1 MKHESLNDMLLEE
14 LKDVYDAEQQ
24 ITKALPKMAKAA
36 TSPELKAA
44 FEEHLEMTKGQV
56 ERLKQAFEM
65 IGKKASGKT
74 CKGMQGLIQEGQE
87 HIEEHEKSPLLDVAL
102 VGAAQR
108 VEHYEI
114 AAYGTI
120 CAMSDAM
127 GQTQLSQL
135 LHETLEEEKQ
145 TDERLTRIGT
155 QINQECAQQMEM
167 SR

>member
-1 MKHESLNDMLLEE
+1 MKRETLNDILLEE

-36 TSPELKAA
+36 TSPELKTA

-56 ERLKQAFEM
+56 ERLKQAFDM
-65 IGKKASGKT
+65 LGKKASGKT
-74 CKGMQGLIQEGQE
+74 CKGMQGLIEEGHE

-120 CAMSDAM
+120 CAMADAM

-155 QINQECAQQMEM
+155 EINQECAKQLEM